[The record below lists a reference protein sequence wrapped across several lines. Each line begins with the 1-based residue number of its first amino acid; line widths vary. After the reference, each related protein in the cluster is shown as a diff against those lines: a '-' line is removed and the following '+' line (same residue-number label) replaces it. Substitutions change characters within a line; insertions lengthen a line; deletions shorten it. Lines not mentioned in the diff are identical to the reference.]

1 MRSSRETSRALVVA
15 TRPALPRFGV
25 ESDRHDYR
33 QASWLDDVLVADG
46 EARALTGVPV
56 MWPRLTDL
64 LDVAIHVEPAHR
76 RAELRLDPSNRDQ
89 AAFWLAVHLAGLRCG
104 NTPQYFNAWFARWLG
119 GPAHPDALRE
129 CLEAFLGSESIG
141 TAAAPASDDHLEGFV
156 AEHIWHALTREGAT
170 GFVCPIR
177 VDGPDWSVTDSGG
190 DGLSI
195 HRVGGTLV
203 FRLWESK
210 AHAANGEVRDVVNGA
225 CRQLTSHALRY
236 LARFS
241 LVGQALDDDELK
253 LFYGN
258 LVEHWRNSSQQ
269 AGSGI
274 AVTTTGTA
282 PVADSFG
289 NLHSYW
295 EFEQAEQRQGLLVVI
310 DDYAAFAKS
319 VREQLW
325 KGL

>member
-1 MRSSRETSRALVVA
+1 M
-15 TRPALPRFGV
+15 
-25 ESDRHDYR
+25 
-33 QASWLDDVLVADG
+33 
-46 EARALTGVPV
+46 

-64 LDVAIHVEPAHR
+64 FDVAIHVEPAHR
-76 RAELRLDPSNRDQ
+76 RAELHLDPEKRDQ
-89 AAFWLAVHLAGLRCG
+89 AAFWLAVHIAKLRCG
-104 NTPQYFNAWFARWLG
+104 NTPQYFNAWVARWLG
-119 GPAHPDALRE
+119 GPAHPDPLRE

-156 AEHIWHALTREGAT
+156 AEHIWHALTSEGAT
-170 GFVCPIR
+170 GFVSPVR

-210 AHAANGEVRDVVNGA
+210 AHAANGDVREVVNGA

-258 LVEHWRNSSQQ
+258 LVEHWRNSSDQ
-269 AGSGI
+269 AGGGV
-274 AVTTTGTA
+274 AVTTTATA

-289 NLHSYW
+289 NFHSYW
-295 EFEQAEQRQGLLVVI
+295 GFQEADQRQGLLVVI
-310 DDYAAFAKS
+310 EDYAAFSKS
-319 VREQLW
+319 VREHLW